1 MKKTLFTLLPLAEL
15 MAVVALLYGCSNL
28 NARLAKEVNGVWQST
43 PEAFN
48 DNMAI
53 SGSIVD
59 TYEFGQAGLT
69 ATESITGPL
78 TISGMVN
85 VTTQVVSDSVGVQPT
100 GLSASAHTTVSGTW
114 TVIDEDEISISLD
127 LNSLSVVVD
136 PEAVTVNM
144 NTFGASEPQLDS
156 IRPAMVASIEAG
168 IKQALTQR
176 YGAINHFEDVKV
188 KGNLLKYEINDEDF
202 ALTRQSVAE

>member
-85 VTTQVVSDSVGVQPT
+85 VTTQVVSDSVGVSPQASLRRPT
-100 GLSASAHTTVSGTW
+100 PPCRVPG
-114 TVIDEDEISISLD
+114 
-127 LNSLSVVVD
+127 
-136 PEAVTVNM
+136 
-144 NTFGASEPQLDS
+144 Q
-156 IRPAMVASIEAG
+156 
-168 IKQALTQR
+168 
-176 YGAINHFEDVKV
+176 
-188 KGNLLKYEINDEDF
+188 
-202 ALTRQSVAE
+202 